1 MRFVYGK
8 QELCT
13 RQRAEDVSVLLT
25 NGLGGYLSTTAAFSA
40 PRCDQGLLAAAVQ
53 APNRRVMLV
62 HRLKEVLR
70 IGQKE
75 TFLSTQS
82 FAEEAAED
90 GWKNLSSF
98 TYQYTPCWR
107 YHVGGVMVES
117 AV

>member
-82 FAEEAAED
+82 FAEEAAEEA
-90 GWKNLSSF
+90 GKTSAALPINIR
-98 TYQYTPCWR
+98 PA
-107 YHVGGVMVES
+107 GGIMS
-117 AV
+117 AA

>member
-13 RQRAEDVSVLLT
+13 RQRAEDVSILLT

-82 FAEEAAED
+82 FAEETAED

-98 TYQYTPCWR
+98 TYQYTPC
-107 YHVGGVMVES
+107 GITS
-117 AV
+117 AA

>member
-70 IGQKE
+70 IGKKE
-75 TFLSTQS
+75 RQWTAGKTSAGLPINIRPAGGITS
-82 FAEEAAED
+82 AA
-90 GWKNLSSF
+90 
-98 TYQYTPCWR
+98 
-107 YHVGGVMVES
+107 
-117 AV
+117 

>member
-13 RQRAEDVSVLLT
+13 RQRAEDVSILLT

-62 HRLKEVLR
+62 HRLYEVRGL
-70 IGQKE
+70 GQKG
-75 TFLSTQS
+75 TFLATLSV
-82 FAEEAAED
+82 AGEAA
-90 GWKNLSSF
+90 
-98 TYQYTPCWR
+98 
-107 YHVGGVMVES
+107 GGGPPAARGGGAPS
-117 AV
+117 PQ

>member
-1 MRFVYGK
+1 MWFVYGK

-90 GWKNLSSF
+90 GWKTSAALPINIR
-98 TYQYTPCWR
+98 PA
-107 YHVGGVMVES
+107 GGITS
-117 AV
+117 AA

>member
-70 IGQKE
+70 IGRRRPSSRPRVLPKKRQRTAGK
-75 TFLSTQS
+75 TS
-82 FAEEAAED
+82 AALPI
-90 GWKNLSSF
+90 NIR
-98 TYQYTPCWR
+98 PA
-107 YHVGGVMVES
+107 GGITS
-117 AV
+117 AA